1 MRDWPVESDES
12 CAGPVDAGLGRVRTA
27 KSAALPLERRSPP
40 KLGVCATLPPPMQT
54 AFRIVVMSLIL
65 ISAAALHATSLRSAR
80 HSQVV
85 AAAGDLIRDPSIA
98 ARRLYDAWQ
107 AKNRQGADV
116 VATGDAVTKLFGLTP
131 VPLMFTHC
139 QRTGVGEFEC
149 VYRNPNDDLE
159 VWFKVLGG
167 ASAGYHVESV
177 SFSTD

>member
-1 MRDWPVESDES
+1 
-12 CAGPVDAGLGRVRTA
+12 
-27 KSAALPLERRSPP
+27 
-40 KLGVCATLPPPMQT
+40 MQT
-54 AFRIVVMSLIL
+54 AFRIVVASLIFA
-65 ISAAALHATSLRSAR
+65 SAAAPRATGLRPASHMQGVASL
-80 HSQVV
+80 
-85 AAAGDLIRDPSIA
+85 GDLIRDPSIA

-107 AKNRQGADV
+107 ARNRQVAEV

-131 VPLMFTHC
+131 VPLTFTHC

-149 VYRNPNDDLE
+149 VYRNAKDDLE